1 MTLHQKYNLTKIIS
15 AAGSFTPL
23 GVSRSSARV
32 GQAAAEALSE
42 FFVMDELQDVAS
54 AAIADWTGAEA
65 AAVTHCVAA
74 GLTLGVAAAMT
85 GGHPDGVAV
94 LPDTSGMPSRVVL
107 PAGSAVNY
115 GHPLL
120 QDLRL
125 AGATPVLA
133 GTDERSSVE
142 DIETELAK
150 PGTACLLLVSSRLV
164 RGEPI
169 DLAQAVS
176 AAHRHG
182 VPVIIDGA
190 AQDMRIPDLLATGA
204 DLVLISAHKYLA
216 SPTAGLIIGRREL
229 VTAARAHEKGIG
241 RAMKATKEA
250 IIGVLASIEERKA
263 VDMEDWQRRQQ
274 EKVTAV
280 VEEANALPG
289 VNATAV
295 TDPVGMPFSRV
306 QLDIDQE
313 AAGMNAAALAAS
325 LKSGTPSVRVMEHS
339 LAEGKIILELVALTG
354 EEAGIIV
361 AEIAQ
366 RLR

>member
-23 GVSRSSARV
+23 GVSRSSPAV
-32 GQAAAEALSE
+32 GRAAAEALSE
-42 FFVMDELQDVAS
+42 FFVMDELQDAAS
-54 AAIADWTGAEA
+54 TAIADWTGAEA

-74 GLTLGVAAAMT
+74 GITLGVAAAMA
-85 GGHPDGVAV
+85 GGEPDGVAA
-94 LPDTSGMPSRVVL
+94 LPDTSGLPARVVL

-125 AGATPVLA
+125 AGATPVLT
-133 GTDERSSVE
+133 GTDQHCGIE
-142 DIETELAK
+142 DLETELAE
-150 PGTACLLLVSSRLV
+150 PGTACLLLVASRLV
-164 RGEPI
+164 RGEPV

-182 VPVIIDGA
+182 VPAIIDGA

-216 SPTAGLIIGRREL
+216 SPTAGLIIGRKDL

-250 IIGVLASIEERKA
+250 IVGVMASIEERKGLDLEA
-263 VDMEDWQRRQQ
+263 WQRQQQ
-274 EKVTAV
+274 EKVAAFV
-280 VEEANALPG
+280 QKANVLPG
-289 VNATAV
+289 VKAAAV
-295 TDPVGMPFSRV
+295 ADPVGMPFSRV
-306 QLDIDQE
+306 HLDIDHE
-313 AAGMNAAALAAS
+313 AAGIDATTLAAS
-325 LKSGTPSVRVMEHS
+325 LKSGIPSIRVMEHS
-339 LAEGKIILELVALTG
+339 LAEGKIILELVALSDQ
-354 EEAGIIV
+354 EAGVI
-361 AEIAQ
+361 ASEIAA
-366 RLR
+366 RLS